1 MNFVVKCSIEGGI
14 DKMAKM
20 GDKDYEILDFIYYQ
34 LEKKGFPPSVREI
47 CNAVGLNSTATIHAR
62 LRKLQEAG
70 YIIKDAAKNR
80 SMRLV
85 NYAPKGEKIIP
96 IAAADKYLEVPMYGK
111 VTAGLPITAIQ
122 DNSQTFPLPM
132 SFAKNKDI
140 FMLKVSGESM
150 INAAIL
156 DGDYIIVQQQPTAS
170 NGDIVVALVND
181 DEATVKTFYKE
192 NGHFRL
198 QPENDYM
205 DPIIVDEVSILGK
218 VVGVFREM

>member
-1 MNFVVKCSIEGGI
+1 
-14 DKMAKM
+14 MAKM

-62 LRKLQEAG
+62 IRKLQDAG
-70 YIIKDAAKNR
+70 FIVKDASKNR

-85 NYAPKGEKIIP
+85 NYAPKGEKVIP
-96 IAAADKYLEVPMYGK
+96 IATDDKYLEVPVYGK

-132 SFAKNKDI
+132 SFAKNKNI

-181 DEATVKTFYKE
+181 NEATVKTFYKE

>member
-1 MNFVVKCSIEGGI
+1 
-14 DKMAKM
+14 MAKM
-20 GDKDYEILDFIYYQ
+20 GEKDYEILDFIYYQ

-70 YIIKDAAKNR
+70 YIEKDASKNR

-85 NYAPKGEKIIP
+85 NYAPKGEKVIP
-96 IAAADKYLEVPMYGK
+96 INTEDKYLEVPMYGK

-205 DPIIVDEVSILGK
+205 DPIIVDNVSILGK

>member
-1 MNFVVKCSIEGGI
+1 
-14 DKMAKM
+14 MAKM

-70 YIIKDAAKNR
+70 YIVKDAAKNR

-85 NYAPKGEKIIP
+85 NYAPKGEKVIP
-96 IAAADKYLEVPMYGK
+96 IAMDDKYLEVPMYGK

-205 DPIIVDEVSILGK
+205 EPIIVDEVSILGK
-218 VVGVFREM
+218 VIGVFREM